1 MLASWNDLGSVVFSS
16 EFWKSFE
23 KDWFSSCFYFSF
35 LIGRK
40 LPYNVVLVSAIR
52 QYESSVSI
60 IYIYP
65 LPLEPSHQPSASHL
79 SETELNSLC
88 YTAASTSVL
97 FHTRQYYVS
106 ATLSIHPTFP
116 FPPLC
121 PQVHS
126 LCLHLSSC
134 PAKRFISTIF
144 LDPCIWV
151 NIPYLFSPFWLTSFC
166 MTDSRFINIWCIFKY
181 SFSKEEKW
189 QRQYETA
196 DKLNVFS
203 IQL

>member
-1 MLASWNDLGSVVFSS
+1 M
-16 EFWKSFE
+16 
-23 KDWFSSCFYFSF
+23 
-35 LIGRK
+35 
-40 LPYNVVLVSAIR
+40 PYNVVLVSAIR

-106 ATLSIHPTFP
+106 ATLSILPTFP

-126 LCLHLSSC
+126 LCLHLYSC
-134 PAKRFISTIF
+134 PFFPFTFCDSHNYLCQNYLLC
-144 LDPCIWV
+144 LDV
-151 NIPYLFSPFWLTSFC
+151 LKLTLQWTG
-166 MTDSRFINIWCIFKY
+166 M
-181 SFSKEEKW
+181 E
-189 QRQYETA
+189 A
-196 DKLNVFS
+196 DKSGVCN
-203 IQL
+203 